1 MPPKKINLQIK
12 KEGNIVFYKGLGQ
25 MSPKDLQESLFN
37 SKYQHLEQ
45 LMPSEEGIN
54 TLLALMG
61 EDVSPR
67 KDFVQQIDFG
77 GFEL

>member
-1 MPPKKINLQIK
+1 
-12 KEGNIVFYKGLGQ
+12 
-25 MSPKDLQESLFN
+25 
-37 SKYQHLEQ
+37 
-45 LMPSEEGIN
+45 MPSEEGIN